1 MTTLA
6 FIGQIGGGE
15 LLLIF
20 VVFLLLFGSK
30 KLPSIARNLGRTM
43 AELQRA
49 AHEVREEFL
58 RADMELRQSESP
70 PSPSLPTPSEES
82 SYGEWHPDIPPTDGG
97 TAETPTP
104 SPSSAETTEPV
115 GELESLAAPAGE
127 APASQEAKSAPSPTL
142 NESPSGDTQ
151 PDLPPTDRHDQTR

>member
-70 PSPSLPTPSEES
+70 PSSSLPTPSDES
-82 SYGEWHPDIPPTDGG
+82 TYGEWHPDIPPTDSGSSK
-97 TAETPTP
+97 TPTSSP
-104 SPSSAETTEPV
+104 SPTETTEPV
-115 GELESLAAPAGE
+115 GGPESLPVHAGE
-127 APASQEAKSAPSPTL
+127 APAPREAESAPSPTL
-142 NESPSGDTQ
+142 NERPSGGTQ
-151 PDLPPTDRHDQTR
+151 PDQPPTDRHDQTR